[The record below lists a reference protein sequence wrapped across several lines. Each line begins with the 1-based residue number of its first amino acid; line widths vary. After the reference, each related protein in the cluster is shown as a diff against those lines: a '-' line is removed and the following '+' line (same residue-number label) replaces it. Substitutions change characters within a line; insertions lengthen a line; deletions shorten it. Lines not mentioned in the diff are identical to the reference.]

1 MRRLVLVRHGETD
14 WNVAGRL
21 QGASDIPL
29 NDNGREQARAAAPDI
44 ARQFPVSTVFSSQL
58 SRAVET
64 ATIIA
69 DAMGARVVVDER
81 LQERAYGVWE
91 GLSEE
96 ERCAEHPDENDRWER
111 GEEPRIEGYES
122 HVAVCARAMAAI
134 DELTAADGT
143 HVIVSHGSTT
153 RVLVTALLG
162 VPLGGRAIG
171 TLGNVQWAE
180 LVSEHG
186 GPWVLRSLNA
196 RALNAGVLAP
206 VSATV
211 NA

>member
-29 NDNGREQARAAAPDI
+29 NENGRAQARAAAPEL
-44 ARQFPVSTVFSSQL
+44 ARMFTVDTVICSQL

-69 DAMGARVVVDER
+69 DAVGASVVIDER

-122 HVAVCARAMAAI
+122 HVAVRDRAMAAI
-134 DELTAADGT
+134 ADLAGGDGT

-180 LVSEHG
+180 LTSDDG
-186 GPWVLRSLNA
+186 APWVLQSLNS
-196 RALNAGVLAP
+196 GVRVPA
-206 VSATV
+206 SATV
-211 NA
+211 SA